1 MPLRTLSKEDLI
13 AIIEYQTNLIEQ
25 LEKNSPD
32 GHSSAVSSG
41 KSGCKESQPLLSV
54 SVIPCNGV
62 LIQKLINIEKLEMI
76 SHLAASIS
84 HEVRNPLT
92 VVKGFMQLSLDD
104 NLSSADRS
112 CYLNT
117 AIEELDRASEIL
129 TDYLSFA
136 RTEIDKK
143 EKVIVFKEVQRVI
156 NVLTPLAN
164 MNNVQISFSFEK
176 NKDSFIWNEGRKFGQ
191 FLLNIIKNSIE
202 AMPDG
207 GRLHIKLTDCTTAVQ
222 IDIRDEGIG
231 MTEAQINCLG
241 KPYFTT
247 KENGTGL
254 GMLVSFRILNELN
267 GKISVESE
275 VGKGTCWKVV
285 LPFNKQRT
293 S

>member
-1 MPLRTLSKEDLI
+1 MPVGTLSKEDLI
-13 AIIEYQTNLIEQ
+13 AIIEYQTSLIKQ
-25 LEKNSPD
+25 LEKNSP
-32 GHSSAVSSG
+32 GAHNSAVTSG
-41 KSGCKESQPLLSV
+41 KSGSKESQPLLSV
-54 SVIPCNGV
+54 VPCNGA
-62 LIQKLINIEKLEMI
+62 LSQKLINIEKLEMI

-112 CYLNT
+112 SYLTT

-156 NVLTPLAN
+156 NVLTPFAN
-164 MNNVQISFSFEK
+164 MNNVQISFSFEE
-176 NKDSFIWNEGRKFGQ
+176 NKDSFIWSGGGKFGQ
-191 FLLNIIKNSIE
+191 FLLNIMKNSIE

-207 GRLHIKLTDCTTAVQ
+207 GRLHIKLADCTTAVQ
-222 IDIRDEGIG
+222 IDIKDEGIG

-254 GMLVSFRILNELN
+254 GMLVSFKILNELN

>member
-13 AIIEYQTNLIEQ
+13 AIIEYQTSLIEQ
-25 LEKNSPD
+25 LEKNSPG
-32 GHSSAVSSG
+32 GHNSAVSSG
-41 KSGCKESQPLLSV
+41 KSGSKEFQPLLSV
-54 SVIPCNGV
+54 VPCNGS
-62 LIQKLINIEKLEMI
+62 LSQKLINIEKLEMI

-112 CYLNT
+112 FYLNT

-143 EKVIVFKEVQRVI
+143 EKVIVFKEIQRVI

-164 MNNVQISFSFEK
+164 MNNVQISFSFEE
-176 NKDSFIWNEGRKFGQ
+176 NKDSFIWSEGRKFGQ
-191 FLLNIIKNSIE
+191 FLLNIMKNSIE

-207 GRLHIKLTDCTTAVQ
+207 GKLHIKLADCTTAVQ
-222 IDIRDEGIG
+222 IDIKDEGIG

-254 GMLVSFRILNELN
+254 GMLVSFKILNELN

-293 S
+293 G

>member
-1 MPLRTLSKEDLI
+1 MPLRTLSKKDLI
-13 AIIEYQTNLIEQ
+13 AIIEYQTSLIEQ
-25 LEKNSPD
+25 LEKNSSG
-32 GHSSAVSSG
+32 GHNSAVSSG
-41 KSGCKESQPLLSV
+41 KSGSKESQPLLSV
-54 SVIPCNGV
+54 VPCNGA
-62 LIQKLINIEKLEMI
+62 LSQKLINIEKLEMV

-112 CYLNT
+112 SYLNT

-136 RTEIDKK
+136 RTEVDKK
-143 EKVIVFKEVQRVI
+143 EIVIVFKEVQRVI

-164 MNNVQISFSFEK
+164 MNNVQISFSFEE
-176 NKDSFIWNEGRKFGQ
+176 NKDSFIWIEGGKFGQ
-191 FLLNIIKNSIE
+191 FLLNIMKNSIE

-207 GRLHIKLTDCTTAVQ
+207 GRLHIKLTECITAVQ
-222 IDIRDEGIG
+222 IDIKDEGIG

-254 GMLVSFRILNELN
+254 GMLVSFKILNELN

-293 S
+293 N